1 MYPRVRNVLPLT
13 SLKNVIVVDF
23 AGEPE
28 GLDVG
33 HRSFGDFLQTD
44 APPAPQV
51 PIDPTEDVAA
61 LQYTGGTT
69 GVSKGAML
77 THRNLVANVQQALD
91 VFIDDPGAFSNNQKV
106 MGILPMFHIFGL
118 TCVMLFAIKQ
128 GLNQL
133 LLPKFDP
140 QEVMDLVKEHGPV
153 MFSGV
158 PTMYMALNSSDADL
172 LEYAFGNVRTY
183 NTGGSALPVPLKRSF
198 EEKTGRPAS
207 GGDGLSAAQ
216 PRRRPPGAPSR
227 RSPEGRSSRGTGSP
241 RPRPSRTSTRPS
253 RARRGRGASGCP
265 APAPTRGSRTPRR
278 GRGRC
283 R

>member
-1 MYPRVRNVLPLT
+1 
-13 SLKNVIVVDF
+13 
-23 AGEPE
+23 
-28 GLDVG
+28 
-33 HRSFGDFLQTD
+33 
-44 APPAPQV
+44 
-51 PIDPTEDVAA
+51 
-61 LQYTGGTT
+61 
-69 GVSKGAML
+69 ML
-77 THRNLVANVQQALD
+77 THRNLVASVQQALD

-106 MGILPMFHIFGL
+106 MVILPMFHIFGL

-198 EEKTGRPAS
+198 EEKTGRPLFE
-207 GGDGLSAAQ
+207 GYGLSEASPVTHFNPPFAGEAREGSIGVPIPSTDARIADAAT
-216 PRRRPPGAPSR
+216 G
-227 RSPEGRSSRGTGSP
+227 GTG
-241 RPRPSRTSTRPS
+241 RAA
-253 RARRGRGASGCP
+253 RARRERGAAACPYP
-265 APAPTRGSRTPRR
+265 APARGSRTPRR
-278 GRGRC
+278 GRRRC
-283 R
+283 RSGSPASSWSGARR